1 MGRLSSLSFTALIL
15 ILLSSSANSEEPVSV
30 STHSLTGPMAN
41 KLALAVYDV
50 CTKKGYNVAIAVVN
64 RDGMLLAFV
73 RNPLAGAHTI
83 KVSQGK
89 AWTAATFKTASQNLM
104 GREFMKGIPGAM
116 TWGGGLPI
124 NLAGIFYG
132 GIGVAG
138 APAEKSPGDVDHQC
152 ASEGLDLVS
161 EDIEFGNE

>member
-1 MGRLSSLSFTALIL
+1 MLRIHSLLFSTVLLF
-15 ILLSSSANSEEPVSV
+15 LLSSTAYSDEEVSV
-30 STHSLTGPMAN
+30 STNALTGPMAN

-89 AWTAATFKTASQNLM
+89 AWTAATFKTASQNLI
-104 GREFMKGIPGAM
+104 GRDFMKGIPGAM
-116 TWGGGLPI
+116 TWGGGLPV
-124 NLAGIFYG
+124 NVAGVFYG

-138 APAEKSPGDVDHQC
+138 APADKSPGDIDHDC
-152 ASEGLDLVS
+152 AVEGLELVR
-161 EDIEFGNE
+161 EDIEFGG

>member
-1 MGRLSSLSFTALIL
+1 MRRCFSSLFSALIL
-15 ILLSSSANSEEPVSV
+15 VVLSFSASAEDNVTV

-50 CTKKGYNVAIAVVN
+50 CSKKGYNVAIAVVN

-73 RNPLAGAHTI
+73 RNPLAGAHTVE
-83 KVSQGK
+83 VSQGK
-89 AWTAATFKTASQNLM
+89 AWTAATFKTATQNLM
-104 GREFMKGIPGAM
+104 DREFMQRIPGAL
-116 TWGGGLPI
+116 TWGGGIPI
-124 NLAGIFYG
+124 NVAGNFYG

-152 ASEGLDLVS
+152 ATEGLDLVR
-161 EDIEFGNE
+161 EDIEFGS

>member
-1 MGRLSSLSFTALIL
+1 MRKLFSSIFSGLIL
-15 ILLSSSANSEEPVSV
+15 VFLTQSAMSEEMVSV
-30 STHSLTGPMAN
+30 STNSLTAPMAN

-50 CTKKGYNVAIAVVN
+50 CTKKGNNVAVAVVN

-89 AWTAATFKTASQNLM
+89 AWTAASFKTASQNLM
-104 GREFMKGIPGAM
+104 DREFMKGIPGAM
-116 TWGGGLPI
+116 TWGGGLPV
-124 NLAGIFYG
+124 NVAGIFYG

-138 APAEKSPGDVDHQC
+138 APAVKTPGDVDHQC
-152 ASEGLDLVS
+152 ASEGLDLVR
-161 EDIEFGNE
+161 EDIEFGS